1 MIEAVLFSVFSL
13 GAVGF
18 ALNVV
23 FRRNPVHCALHLVG
37 VLLSLSGLF
46 VLLNAQFI
54 AAIQILVYA
63 GAIMVLFL
71 FVVMLLNVRGE
82 TPLLTPGAA
91 KGFGFL
97 FALLG
102 FVELLWIVLGSGGGE
117 GCRKPYVSRVGP
129 GWFSYDRQR
138 YAGVFAQHLGI
149 RPWEIGLLEIEDLEA
164 LIDFVEEHIL
174 KDG

>member
-1 MIEAVLFSVFSL
+1 MIEILLFALFSIAAVFF
-13 GAVGF
+13 AV
-18 ALNVV
+18 NVI
-23 FRRNPVHCALHLVG
+23 FRRNAVHCALHLVG
-37 VLLSLSGLF
+37 VLLALSGLF

-71 FVVMLLNVRGE
+71 FVVMLLNVKGE

-102 FVELLWIVLGSGGGE
+102 FVELLWIVLSSAGGE
-117 GCRKPYVSRVGP
+117 GAPRAPAALPP
-129 GWFSYDRQR
+129 GFGSP
-138 YAGVFAQHLGI
+138 A
-149 RPWEIGLLEIEDLEA
+149 EIGRMLYSTWLFPFEVTSILL
-164 LIDFVEEHIL
+164 LIAVIGAVVLAKRKFV
-174 KDG
+174 

>member
-1 MIEAVLFSVFSL
+1 MTEAILFAVFSL
-13 GAVGF
+13 SAVFF
-18 ALNVV
+18 AFNVV
-23 FRRNPVHCALHLVG
+23 FRKNAVHCALHLVG

-71 FVVMLLNVRGE
+71 FVVMLLNVKGE

-102 FVELLWIVLGSGGGE
+102 FVELLWIVLSSGGGE
-117 GCRKPYVSRVGP
+117 GKPVSALPHDFGSP
-129 GWFSYDRQR
+129 G
-138 YAGVFAQHLGI
+138 
-149 RPWEIGLLEIEDLEA
+149 EIGRLLYTTWLFPFEVTSILL
-164 LIDFVEEHIL
+164 LIAVIGAVVLAKRKFV
-174 KDG
+174 